1 MKYIGLTIS
10 LQFKLNMTGA
20 SSKTL
25 YIADLYKQTGQ
36 FIPGV
41 LFPASVFIGTLSF
54 AFVTRM
60 HRQCVCNARMMFL
73 YLRHNSY
80 YVCAESPILA
90 ADVSPSLSQPVRQRR
105 TRRIMEPKLK
115 YSLVRVCNANA
126 PAVRL

>member
-60 HRQCVCNARMMFL
+60 HRQCVCNARMMFF
-73 YLRHNSY
+73 YLRHNSFLRLCR
-80 YVCAESPILA
+80 VSHPRSRCLSIAKPARAPADDSAHHGTKAEILC
-90 ADVSPSLSQPVRQRR
+90 LSQP
-105 TRRIMEPKLK
+105 T
-115 YSLVRVCNANA
+115 SLHR
-126 PAVRL
+126 